1 MRQLRKPNLMDDI
14 RVPVPPGSTRFL
26 DLLRVDMRARGYA
39 LPTERTYL
47 LWITRYINFN
57 KRRHPAEMG
66 QPEIESF
73 LNHLAVDRTVSPAT
87 QRTALNALM
96 YLYTRYFGREPVQL
110 SFSYARPT
118 QRLPTVLTH
127 EEAKAIISH
136 LSGSPR
142 LMVELLYGCGLR
154 LHECLVLRVKDID
167 FALNTITVRQGKGDK
182 DRVTLL
188 PASLKERLQVQ
199 IQKVLALHQQDLADG
214 YGEVYMPHA
223 LERKYPAAARSPG
236 WQYLF
241 PSTRLGTDPRSGV
254 IRRHHLHN
262 TMLSRYIR
270 IAVTKTGIQKPV
282 KAHTF
287 RHSFATR
294 LLQNGY
300 DIRTIQK
307 LLGHEDVTT
316 TEIYTH
322 VLGRGA
328 MGVISPVDD

>member
-1 MRQLRKPNLMDDI
+1 MQ
-14 RVPVPPGSTRFL
+14 
-26 DLLRVDMRARGYA
+26 
-39 LPTERTYL
+39 
-47 LWITRYINFN
+47 
-57 KRRHPAEMG
+57 
-66 QPEIESF
+66 
-73 LNHLAVDRTVSPAT
+73 
-87 QRTALNALM
+87 
-96 YLYTRYFGREPVQL
+96 
-110 SFSYARPT
+110 
-118 QRLPTVLTH
+118 
-127 EEAKAIISH
+127 KA
-136 LSGSPR
+136 
-142 LMVELLYGCGLR
+142 
-154 LHECLVLRVKDID
+154 
-167 FALNTITVRQGKGDK
+167 
-182 DRVTLL
+182 
-188 PASLKERLQVQ
+188 
-199 IQKVLALHQQDLADG
+199 LALHQQDLADG

-262 TMLSRYIR
+262 TVLRKYIR
-270 IAVTKTGIQKPV
+270 DAVAKTGIRKPV

-328 MGVISPVDD
+328 MGVISPVDS

>member
-1 MRQLRKPNLMDDI
+1 
-14 RVPVPPGSTRFL
+14 
-26 DLLRVDMRARGYA
+26 
-39 LPTERTYL
+39 
-47 LWITRYINFN
+47 
-57 KRRHPAEMG
+57 
-66 QPEIESF
+66 
-73 LNHLAVDRTVSPAT
+73 
-87 QRTALNALM
+87 
-96 YLYTRYFGREPVQL
+96 VQL
-110 SFSYARPT
+110 SFSYAKPT

-136 LSGSPR
+136 LSGIPR
-142 LMVELLYGCGLR
+142 LRLELLYDCGLR

-199 IQKVLALHQQDLADG
+199 IQKILALHQQDLADG

-236 WQYLF
+236 WQYVF

-270 IAVTKTGIQKPV
+270 TAVAKIGIQKPV
-282 KAHTF
+282 RAHTF
-287 RHSFATR
+287 RQSFATR
-294 LLQNGY
+294 LLQQGY

-307 LLGHEDVTT
+307 LLGHSDVTT

-328 MGVISPVDD
+328 MGVISPVDS

>member
-1 MRQLRKPNLMDDI
+1 MDDI
-14 RVPVPPGSTRFL
+14 RVPVPPGSTRL
-26 DLLRVDMRARGYA
+26 MDLLRIDMRARGYA

-47 LWITRYINFN
+47 QWIKRFILFN
-57 KRRHPAEMG
+57 RRRHPAEMG
-66 QPEIESF
+66 QAEIENF
-73 LNHLAVDRTVSPAT
+73 LNHLALVGTVSPAT

-96 YLYTRYFGREPVQL
+96 YLYTKYLGREAPQL
-110 SFSYARPT
+110 SFSYAKPVR
-118 QRLPTVLTH
+118 RLPTVLTH
-127 EEAKAIISH
+127 EEATAIISH
-136 LSGSPR
+136 LSGTPR
-142 LMVELLYGCGLR
+142 LLVELLYGSGLR
-154 LHECLVLRVKDID
+154 LHECMVLRIKDVD
-167 FALNTITVRQGKGDK
+167 FTLNTITVRQGKGNK

-188 PASLKERLQVQ
+188 PASLKEKLQTQVQ
-199 IQKVLALHQQDLADG
+199 KALVLHQQDLADG
-214 YGEVYMPHA
+214 YGEVYLPYA
-223 LERKYPAAARSPG
+223 LERKYPAAARSPE

-254 IRRHHLHN
+254 VRRHHLHD
-262 TMLSRYIR
+262 TVLRKYIR
-270 IAVTKTGIQKPV
+270 DAVAKAAIRKPV

-328 MGVISPVDD
+328 MGVISPVDS